1 MSRARTR
8 DQNADAMGDARYN
21 RGVNWRFL
29 SHAWPAE
36 APVVR
41 GSKAFHVADRELV
54 WARGTLALR
63 SPHLGFWGSHAVSV
77 EPRTVV
83 VVAAA
88 AEAPIRL
95 ELEDLVLAPRRVVAL
110 DGTLHIASTFG
121 TMEIALADLERLT
134 SGVIA
139 ITIETLYPLRNAKA
153 RVAGVVSAITGDVAL
168 VNVGRSQLELDA
180 HDYGLER
187 GMEVALADE
196 LWPGSFAAI
205 DVPQRPRQV
214 VIEPLAPYTIAAKV
228 SAGRAEPTLA
238 ATTLR
243 PLARRAELDHLIR
256 EIAAHP
262 EDDQNRAVLIDLL
275 ADLGEPCA
283 ALFARAR
290 AGNSITVR
298 KRGVAFGPL
307 VHYFKPIELVRGLP
321 HTATLSRT
329 APDDELAT
337 LLGDIRLGLL
347 SRVRLGRGSLAIY
360 KTLVAARELVGLR
373 RIDAP
378 NASVVLAAVKG
389 GHRLTHLD
397 ELDLSDPLMANV
409 LGQRELDSVRHFALH
424 ADRRDVAVLVRR
436 LVHDFH
442 DLLARAPRHLT
453 FIEPQQFSIAL
464 AHSVIAAFPALAPG
478 TVVTIGGITL
488 HRAGEQLIATV
499 AEDGNPQL
507 ADVLHEVLPEAV
519 VRGHP
524 ETA

>member
-1 MSRARTR
+1 MRQAR
-8 DQNADAMGDARYN
+8 ARYN
-21 RGVNWRFL
+21 SGVNWRFL
-29 SHAWPAE
+29 SHTWPAE

-41 GSKAFHVADRELV
+41 ASNAFHVADRELV
-54 WARGTLALR
+54 WARGALALK
-63 SPHLGFWGSHAVSV
+63 SPHLGFWAGHAVVV
-77 EPRTVV
+77 EPRMLVV
-83 VVAAA
+83 IAAA
-88 AEAPIRL
+88 AEAPIRI
-95 ELEDLVLAPRRVVAL
+95 ELADLVLAPRRVIAI
-110 DGTLHIASTFG
+110 DGTLHVASTFG
-121 TMEIALADLERLT
+121 TMEISLDGLEQLIGEISELAPQKTE
-134 SGVIA
+134 
-139 ITIETLYPLRNAKA
+139 ITIETLYPQRNPTA
-153 RVAGVVSAITGDVAL
+153 RVAGLVTAITGDIAL

-180 HDYGLER
+180 QHYGLER

-205 DVPQRPRQV
+205 DVPHRARQV
-214 VIEPLAPYTIAAKV
+214 VIEPLAPYTIEAKITAA
-228 SAGRAEPTLA
+228 RAEPSLA
-238 ATTLR
+238 TTTLR

-256 EIAAHP
+256 EIATHP

-307 VHYFKPIELVRGLP
+307 VHYFKPIELVHGLP

-329 APDDELAT
+329 APDDELAA

-360 KTLVAARELVGLR
+360 KTLLAAQELVGLR

-378 NASVVLAAVKG
+378 NASVVTAAVKG

-409 LGQRELDSVRHFALH
+409 LVQRELDSVRHFELH
-424 ADRRDVAVLVRR
+424 ADRRDVAVLMRR
-436 LVHDFH
+436 FIHDFH
-442 DLLARAPRHLT
+442 DVLARAPRHLT
-453 FIEPQQFSIAL
+453 FVEPQQFSIAL
-464 AHSVIAAFPALAPG
+464 AHSVIAAFPSLAPR
-478 TVVTIGGITL
+478 TIVTIGGITL
-488 HRAGEQLIATV
+488 HRAGAQLVATV
-499 AEDGNPQL
+499 ADDGNPQL
-507 ADVLHEVLPEAV
+507 AAVLHDVLPEAI

-524 ETA
+524 EGG